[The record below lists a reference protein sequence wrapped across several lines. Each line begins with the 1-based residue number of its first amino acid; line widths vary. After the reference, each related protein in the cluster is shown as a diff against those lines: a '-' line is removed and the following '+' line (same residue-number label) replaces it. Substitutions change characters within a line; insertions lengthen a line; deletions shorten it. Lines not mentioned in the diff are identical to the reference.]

1 MRKTLAILLMMS
13 TSLVPTLAQRVLTLD
28 SCRALALRNNKQ
40 LQAARVKQDVAANTR
55 KAARTNFLPKVDAI
69 GGYELMSKEISLLN
83 DDQKQALSNLGTI
96 VTTNLGNSLPG
107 MLTNMAQQG
116 LITPQ
121 QAQAFGQVAQA
132 QMPTVAQSLNAAGN
146 DIRHAFR
153 TNNRNMFGAAVML
166 RQPIYMGGAI
176 TAGNRMAEINEEL
189 TAHATANAEQNTL
202 YSVDETYWLVVSLE
216 QKNRLADNFVNLLHK
231 LDADV
236 QKMINEGVATRADGL
251 KVAVKVNEAEMQ
263 QTQAADGLALAKML
277 LCQQCGLPIESDIKV
292 EENHE
297 LANLTASVAPVPD
310 GEIDLSAR
318 EELKMLQN
326 AIEISTQATKMA
338 RAAALPQL
346 ALTGG
351 YMLTN
356 PNVYNG
362 YANKFGGV
370 WNVGVL
376 LRVPVWNWQETA
388 YKVRASKA
396 LTHIASL
403 ELEEARE
410 LMELQVNQNRFKVK
424 EADKKYAIAL
434 KNVEKADENLRCA
447 NLGFNEGVLTA
458 TEVMEA
464 QTAWLQAQTQRIDAE
479 IDRHLSRSALNK
491 SLGIKL

>member
-1 MRKTLAILLMMS
+1 MRKVFIFWILSWCILP
-13 TSLVPTLAQRVLTLD
+13 VGAQRVLTLD
-28 SCRALALRNNKQ
+28 SCRSLALKNNKQ

-69 GGYELMSKEISLLN
+69 GGYELLSKEISLLN
-83 DDQKQALSNLGTI
+83 DDQKEALSNLGTI
-96 VTTNLGNSLPG
+96 ITSRLGGSLPG
-107 MLTNMAQQG
+107 MLTDLAQQG

-132 QMPTVAQSLNAAGN
+132 QMPAVAQSLNAAGN
-146 DIRHAFR
+146 DIKHAFR
-153 TNNRNMFGAAVML
+153 TNNRNLFGLSVML

-176 TAGNRMAEINEEL
+176 TAGNRMADINEEL

-231 LDADV
+231 LDNDV
-236 QKMINEGVATRADGL
+236 QKMIREGVATRADGL

-277 LCQQCGLPIESDIKV
+277 LCQQCGLPIESDIRV
-292 EENHE
+292 EENHD
-297 LANLTASVAPVPD
+297 LANLTADVAPVAE
-310 GEIDLSAR
+310 GEIDLSDR

-326 AIEISTQATKMA
+326 AIEISEQATKMA
-338 RAAALPQL
+338 RAAALPQI

-351 YMLTN
+351 YLLTN

-370 WNVGVL
+370 WNVGVM

-388 YKVRASKA
+388 YKVRVSKA
-396 LTHIASL
+396 ATHIASL

-410 LMELQVNQNRFKVK
+410 MMELQVNQNRFKVK